1 MLKKTRILAP
11 GTQRMSIFEKQKTTD
26 METVKIHYLGFGVQ
40 ELHTGATIMDAVW
53 HLGAKY
59 GAIAYNKGIKS
70 RAIQVYENNNLI
82 LVRPD
87 MAEVYESVTAI

>member
-1 MLKKTRILAP
+1 
-11 GTQRMSIFEKQKTTD
+11 

-59 GAIAYNKGIKS
+59 GAIAYNKGIKT
-70 RAIQVYENNNLI
+70 RAIRVYENNNLI
-82 LVRPD
+82 LVRPE
-87 MAEVYESVTAI
+87 MSEIYESVAVI